1 LSQGN
6 SKWRDVSKTGI
17 RKISKKISLFFEIKV
32 NAETDQLGKIISSN
46 TVGNAFERFAI
57 IN

>member
-1 LSQGN
+1 
-6 SKWRDVSKTGI
+6 VSKTGI

-32 NAETDQLGKIISSN
+32 NAETDNLGKIISSN
-46 TVGNAFERFAI
+46 TIGNAFERFAI